1 MGEHDATSTMRID
14 IRPDFLGQSL
24 ARKRQEAPAGASP
37 RDTSYLVLED
47 AARHRSSEFRKLLES
62 IYDAV
67 LVADSKG
74 RIVDFNSRASE
85 FFACPPAQLGGMNVL
100 GFISGADGSLLA
112 TIHRNLEQHRYTLI
126 EAHCLRVDTSTF
138 PAEIA
143 VNRVDLDEQSQLCF
157 LVRDISV
164 RKRAQEALEDA
175 VRRLAEHDRAR
186 SEFVSHVSHELRT
199 PLTSMI
205 YGIANLLRG
214 VGGTLPPEVRRYV
227 ELLEG
232 DSKRLLGTVNDILDL
247 RQAEMKTLKLV
258 KSRVPLARLVQ
269 RGVDVLRVQAESK
282 GVGLEVAAKAAQR
295 FVDCDAHKMERVV
308 LNIVGNA
315 VKFTG
320 KGGMIDVTVE
330 DDPQAAGRVRFVVR
344 DNGVGIPPEAVGRVM
359 EMYFT
364 VGEQASG
371 SGLGLAISRQ
381 IVELH
386 GGTIDIA
393 SPPPGREK
401 GTEVRVGLPA
411 AEPPCVLV
419 VEDRPDVSGV
429 LAGQIARHGYR
440 VVEAGSAAAALAALD
455 REHPGAVVLD
465 LVLPDMA
472 GRDLILKMKADK
484 STSRIPLV
492 VVTGADV
499 DARTAR
505 VLDGFSIPALGKPW
519 GEEVLMDHIEGTF
532 MGTARLGV

>member
-1 MGEHDATSTMRID
+1 MGEHDPTSTMRID
-14 IRPDFLGQSL
+14 IRPDLLGQSL
-24 ARKRQEAPAGASP
+24 ARKRQVAAAGAAG
-37 RDTSYLVLED
+37 DTSFLVLEA
-47 AARHRSSEFRKLLES
+47 AARHRSAEFRKLIES

-67 LVADSKG
+67 LIADAKG
-74 RIVDFNSRASE
+74 RIVDFNTRATE
-85 FFACPPAQLGGMNVL
+85 FFVCPPPNLGGLNVL
-100 GFISGADGSLLA
+100 GLISGADDALLA
-112 TIHRNLEQHRYTLI
+112 TIQRNLGQHRYTLI
-126 EAHCLRVDTSTF
+126 EAHCLRLDKSTF

-143 VNRVDLDEQSQLCF
+143 VNRVDLDEQCQLCF

-214 VGGTLPPEVRRYV
+214 VGGPLPPEVRRYV

-232 DSKRLLGTVNDILDL
+232 DSKRLLSTVNDILDL
-247 RQAEMKTLKLV
+247 RQAEMKTLKLA
-258 KSRVPLARLVQ
+258 KSRVPFGRLVE
-269 RGVDVLRVQAESK
+269 RGVNVLRVQAESK
-282 GVGLEVAAKAAQR
+282 GVGLEVAVRSQGR

-320 KGGMIDVTVE
+320 KGGAIDVTVE
-330 DDPQAAGRVRFVVR
+330 DDPDRAGFVRFVAR
-344 DNGVGIPPEAVGRVM
+344 DTGVGIPPEAVGRVM

-371 SGLGLAISRQ
+371 SGLGLAISKQ
-381 IVELH
+381 IVEFH
-386 GGTIDIA
+386 GGAIRIF
-393 SPPPGREK
+393 SPPPGRER
-401 GTEVRVGLPA
+401 GTEVRVSLPA
-411 AEPPCVLV
+411 APPPCVLV
-419 VEDRPDVSGV
+419 VEDRADVSAA

-440 VVEAGSAAAALAALD
+440 VVEVASAAAALAALEKE
-455 REHPGAVVLD
+455 RPSVVVLD
-465 LVLPDMA
+465 LVLPDMP
-472 GRDLILKMKADK
+472 GRDLILKLKADQNI
-484 STSRIPLV
+484 SRIPVV

-505 VLDGFSIPALGKPW
+505 VLDGFSITALGKPW
-519 GEEVLMDHIEGTF
+519 NEEELMDHLEGTF
-532 MGTARLGV
+532 MGTARIGV